1 MGLLSALFGK
11 KEKVNFKELAQNGA
25 IILDVRTTAEFSSG
39 HIKDAKNIAV
49 QQLST
54 QVSKLNKN
62 KIIITCCASG
72 MRSASAASILKKA
85 GFNAY
90 NGGSWQSLQ
99 SKLS

>member
-54 QVSKLNKN
+54 QLTKLNKN

-72 MRSASAASILKKA
+72 IRSASAATLLKKS
-85 GFNAY
+85 GFTAY